1 MATQSIP
8 RVSEDEYLRLDR
20 AAEYKSEFLD
30 GEIFAM
36 SGGSLRHSLLASNWT
51 TWMSNQLKGK
61 GCRVFTSDARVRTA
75 KTGSYLYP
83 DVSVVCGGPQTHE
96 NSNDILINP
105 QLVIEVLSP
114 STAGYDRGKKFERYR
129 EIESL
134 RDYLL
139 IHADSPHVEHFARQQ
154 DASWIFREYCGLE
167 AAVPI
172 ASLDCIVGLA
182 EVYSDVLDLPG

>member
-36 SGGSLRHSLLASNWT
+36 SGGSLRHSLLAGKWT
-51 TWMSNQLKGK
+51 ALMINTLTGRN
-61 GCRVFTSDARVRTA
+61 CHVFTSDARVRTS

-83 DVSVVCGGPQTHE
+83 DVSVVCGGSKTHE

-105 QLVIEVLSP
+105 QVVIDVLSP

-134 RDYLL
+134 RDYVLV
-139 IHADSPHVEHFARQQ
+139 HANSPHVEHFARQQ
-154 DASWIFREYCGLE
+154 DASWIFREYRGPE
-167 AAVPI
+167 AVVPI
-172 ASLDCIVGLA
+172 ASLDCTVSLA
-182 EVYSDVLDLPG
+182 EAYSGVLDLPG